1 MLSSQTKDQTTFEAM
16 NRLKDRTLTPLKL
29 KEMPVTELENLLH
42 PVSFYKVRHIT
53 IQTREF

>member
-16 NRLKDRTLTPLKL
+16 NRLKEGTLTPLKL

-53 IQTREF
+53 I

>member
-42 PVSFYKVRHIT
+42 PVSFYKVRYIT
-53 IQTREF
+53 IKIREF

>member
-16 NRLKDRTLTPLKL
+16 NRLKDRTLIPLKL
-29 KEMPVTELENLLH
+29 KEMPVAELENLLH

-53 IQTREF
+53 IKIREF